1 MAQDPGC
8 SPGTPA
14 YAEAALGSVSSSR
27 EDTRR
32 GTAPEK
38 PSPVCSGLP
47 TTNTARAAL
56 RFYQPVTGTCKS
68 CSGSSAT
75 RWARADGLSCTQL
88 ARSGLPQNSRG
99 PVGSFACLACSAF
112 LSFPGQQV
120 LCCAARGHIPSHPIP
135 LHPIPLSHPIPPQAP
150 ALSPPRCR
158 MQQPQRQP
166 GREQESPDAGCL
178 ELPRGLCSASTA
190 GSSEHQLRPRSPRSH
205 PDPLLEAP
213 CPAERMAPAGR

>member
-135 LHPIPLSHPIPPQAP
+135 LHPTPSHPTPSHPTTSHPFPPHPSLDPAMKGAP
-150 ALSPPRCR
+150 SPSPKSSACPCATVSSLPPTLHSWEQLPVPAEFRKLSKIVA
-158 MQQPQRQP
+158 
-166 GREQESPDAGCL
+166 GREWC
-178 ELPRGLCSASTA
+178 
-190 GSSEHQLRPRSPRSH
+190 
-205 PDPLLEAP
+205 
-213 CPAERMAPAGR
+213 